1 MKLAFIGL
9 GNMGLPMARNLLRA
23 GYAVTVHNRSPSRCD
38 ELKPEGTAIAE
49 STAAAV
55 AGADVAITMLA
66 DDRAVESVVL
76 GQGDAADETCQGIIA
91 ALGRGAVHLSM
102 STISPSLSRKLADAH
117 QRAGQDYVSAP
128 VFGRPEAAAAAK
140 LWIVAAGKTESVA
153 RCQPLFQILGQGTFV
168 VGIDPWRANI
178 VKLGG
183 NFLIASMLE
192 ALGEAFALMKKAG
205 VSPCQ
210 FLEVVN
216 GSLFKS
222 PLYENY
228 GRIVVEEQFE
238 PAGFQLR
245 LGLKDARLVL
255 GAADGLA
262 VPMPLA
268 SLIHDHLL
276 AGLARGM
283 GQRDWS
289 AFTQVLAANAGLSPD
304 LPQRHRGTE

>member
-1 MKLAFIGL
+1 MRLAFIGL

-23 GYAVTVHNRSPSRCD
+23 GHTVTVYNRSPGRCE
-38 ELKPEGTAIAE
+38 ELKSERAVIAE
-49 STAAAV
+49 FVADAV
-55 AGADVAITMLA
+55 SDAEIAITMLA
-66 DDRAVESVVL
+66 DDRAVESVIL
-76 GQGDAADETCQGIIA
+76 GQEDAADEPGHGVIA
-91 ALGRGAVHLSM
+91 SLSRGTVHLSM

-117 QRAGQDYVSAP
+117 GQAGQDYVAAP

-140 LWIVAAGKTESVA
+140 LWIVAAGSTGSMA
-153 RCQPLFQILGQGTFV
+153 RCQPLFQVVGQGTFV
-168 VGIDPWRANI
+168 VGTDPWQANI

-192 ALGEAFALMKKAG
+192 ALGEAFALMRKSG
-205 VSPCQ
+205 VSPSQ
-210 FLEVVN
+210 FLEIVN

-228 GRIVVEEQFE
+228 GRIVLEEQFE

-276 AGLARGM
+276 AALARGM
-283 GQRDWS
+283 GQQDWS
-289 AFTQVLAANAGLSPD
+289 AFTQVLAENAGLESRSP
-304 LPQRHRGTE
+304 

>member
-9 GNMGLPMARNLLRA
+9 GNMGLPMVRNILRA
-23 GYAVTVHNRSPSRCD
+23 GYAVTVYNRSPGRCD
-38 ELKPEGTAIAE
+38 ELKSERTVIAE
-49 STAAAV
+49 SAAIAV
-55 AGADVAITMLA
+55 EGADIVITMLA
-66 DDRAVESVVL
+66 DDRAVESVVF
-76 GQGDAADETCQGIIA
+76 GQGDLADDSGHGIISS
-91 ALGRGAVHLSM
+91 LDRETVHLSM
-102 STISPSLSRKLADAH
+102 STISPSLSRRLTDAH

-128 VFGRPEAAAAAK
+128 VFGRPEAATAAK
-140 LWIVAAGKTESVA
+140 LWIVAAGSPGPMA
-153 RCQPLFQILGQGTFV
+153 RCQPLFSVLGQGTFV
-168 VGIDPWRANI
+168 VGADPWQANV

-205 VSPCQ
+205 VSPSL

-228 GRIVVEEQFE
+228 GRIVVEEHFE

-276 AGLARGM
+276 AALARGM

-289 AFTQVLAANAGLSPD
+289 AFTQVLAEAAGLSPH
-304 LPQRHRGTE
+304 LPQRHKGTE

>member
-9 GNMGLPMARNLLRA
+9 GNMGLPMVRNILRA
-23 GYAVTVHNRSPSRCD
+23 GYAVTVYNRSPGRCD
-38 ELKPEGTAIAE
+38 ELKSERTVIAE
-49 STAAAV
+49 SAAIAV
-55 AGADVAITMLA
+55 AGADIAITMLA
-66 DDRAVESVVL
+66 DDPAVESVVL
-76 GQGDAADETCQGIIA
+76 GSGDAADEGGHGVIA
-91 ALGRGAVHLSM
+91 GLNRGAVHLSM

-117 QRAGQDYVSAP
+117 RRAGQDYVSAP

-140 LWIVAAGKTESVA
+140 LWIVAAGSTESLA
-153 RCQPLFQILGQGTFV
+153 RCQPLFQVLGQGAFV
-168 VGIDPWRANI
+168 VGTDPWQANI

-205 VSPCQ
+205 VSPGQ

-228 GRIVVEEQFE
+228 GRIVVEEHFE

-276 AGLARGM
+276 AALARGM

-289 AFTQVLAANAGLSPD
+289 AFTQVLAENAGLESQSP
-304 LPQRHRGTE
+304 